1 MRHYLVDFENVR
13 SHGIDHINTLSAE
26 DHVKIFYSTNSNN
39 IPISLHR
46 KIVASPAKVDFVA
59 VESGTKNALD
69 FQLATCLGYLM
80 AENKNADIEVYI
92 VSKDKGFSCLVT
104 YWGKRNYSIH
114 QVIDLSRKEEKAE
127 LKRIEQ
133 EVEKLGFDAK
143 MAVQIA
149 AIIQELKTKSGIH
162 SRLLK
167 EFPSKDNKQG
177 SEIYKKIKPLISDKK
192 GQ

>member
-69 FQLATCLGYLM
+69 FQLATCLGYLWQKTKM
-80 AENKNADIEVYI
+80 LILKCIL
-92 VSKDKGFSCLVT
+92 SPKTKDSHASSLTGESETIAFTRSLIFREKKK
-104 YWGKRNYSIH
+104 KRNSSI
-114 QVIDLSRKEEKAE
+114 Q
-127 LKRIEQ
+127 
-133 EVEKLGFDAK
+133 
-143 MAVQIA
+143 
-149 AIIQELKTKSGIH
+149 SGN
-162 SRLLK
+162 R
-167 EFPSKDNKQG
+167 
-177 SEIYKKIKPLISDKK
+177 
-192 GQ
+192 